1 MSVHDTGSVVVTADV
16 LQVTCTTRRSASVTS
31 AVAGAPTTVPRAA
44 EAGAGAMRSRADV
57 LSTKPLY

>member
-1 MSVHDTGSVVVTADV
+1 MSVHDTGSVVVTAGV

-31 AVAGAPTTVPRAA
+31 AVAGAPTTVPRTA
-44 EAGAGAMRSRADV
+44 EAGAMRSRADV